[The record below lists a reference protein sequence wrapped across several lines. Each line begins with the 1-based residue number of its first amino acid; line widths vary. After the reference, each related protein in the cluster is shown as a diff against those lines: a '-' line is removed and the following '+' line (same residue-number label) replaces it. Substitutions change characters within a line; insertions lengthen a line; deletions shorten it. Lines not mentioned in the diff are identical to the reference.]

1 MNEIN
6 LNAFRDRAYK
16 IACEHGFHDKELS
29 NEHLLMLVITE
40 LAEAVDADRKG
51 RRAKIDSFKN
61 WQYKFPYHT
70 EEGRIRAFKED
81 FEAYLKDTVE
91 DELADAAIRLFDLSG
106 LRNIDL
112 PMLDLNSET
121 IEDMAE
127 ACIGETFIESI
138 YDISVLPERYK
149 GLYDFHAIV
158 ISMLQSI
165 FGLAKHLEIYLL
177 WHIEQKM
184 KYNEL
189 REKMHGK
196 KY

>member
-1 MNEIN
+1 MNEID
-6 LNAFRDRAYK
+6 LNALRERAYK
-16 IACEHGFHDKELS
+16 IACEHGFHDTELS

-51 RRAKIDSFKN
+51 RRAKIDSFKS
-61 WQYKFPYHT
+61 WQYKFSSHT
-70 EEGRIRAFKED
+70 EEGRIRTFKED

-91 DELADAAIRLFDLSG
+91 DELADAVIRL
-106 LRNIDL
+106 
-112 PMLDLNSET
+112 LDLAGYRCISIEPISEDI
-121 IEDMAE
+121 IEDME
-127 ACIGETFIESI
+127 ESCKDETFTESI
-138 YDISVLPERYK
+138 YSISTLPMRYEGVYDIHVTLN
-149 GLYDFHAIV
+149 GMITAI
-158 ISMLQSI
+158 I
-165 FGLAKHLEIYLL
+165 GLAKHLEIDLL

>member
-1 MNEIN
+1 MNEIY
-6 LNAFRDRAYK
+6 LNALRDRAYK

-51 RRAKIDSFKN
+51 RRSKVNEFN
-61 WQYKFPYHT
+61 RWQRDFPPHT
-70 EEGRIRAFKED
+70 EEGKIRAFKED
-81 FEAYLKDTVE
+81 FEAYIKDTVE
-91 DELADAAIRLFDLSG
+91 DELTDAVIRLLDLAG
-106 LRNIDL
+106 LRCISIEPINEDI
-112 PMLDLNSET
+112 
-121 IEDMAE
+121 IEDME
-127 ACIGETFIESI
+127 ESCKDETFTESI
-138 YDISVLPERYK
+138 YSISTLPARYEGVYDIHVTLN
-149 GLYDFHAIV
+149 
-158 ISMLQSI
+158 SMITAI
-165 FGLAKHLEIYLL
+165 FGLAKHLDIDLF